1 MPDVEPRHSM
11 GAFTTFFD
19 REVVLFSPWFFF
31 EKVVWRVLNDFIN
44 YLKRQ
49 ARGWENWKFL
59 NISPLFLWYMGNV
72 YTTVEI
78 LWLDRAKPTWWINL
92 SIFWSYILL
101 IGNTRE
107 NVPLCIF
114 SEVLQ
119 VFWKLFYGSI
129 LRQDVGIEHHEMSC
143 QIAIKLAKDAYH
155 LG

>member
-1 MPDVEPRHSM
+1 
-11 GAFTTFFD
+11 
-19 REVVLFSPWFFF
+19 
-31 EKVVWRVLNDFIN
+31 
-44 YLKRQ
+44 
-49 ARGWENWKFL
+49 
-59 NISPLFLWYMGNV
+59 MGNV

-78 LWLDRAKPTWWINL
+78 LWLDRASQANL
-92 SIFWSYILL
+92 MNKSFYILIIQL